1 MKATK
6 EKVSMFE
13 HISYDDPEYAQKVY
27 EKECGKMKFKG
38 ICFAVSI
45 PGSIGGIMMNVFGV
59 SNDFATDII
68 AILMLIAIIATLL
81 SGPAIVLKTVWKVVK
96 FGWYIIPFYILDLF
110 GIILGFYASVMC
122 FFTMP
127 SVFAGI
133 NLYQSYVNKMD
144 LEKYLALNKAEI

>member
-1 MKATK
+1 MKVTK
-6 EKVSMFE
+6 EKVNMFE

-27 EKECGKMKFKG
+27 GKECGKMKFRG

-59 SNDFATDII
+59 MNDLATDII
-68 AILMLIAIIATLL
+68 VILMLIAIIATLL
-81 SGPAIVLKTVWKVVK
+81 SGSVIVLKTVWKVVR

-110 GIILGFYASVMC
+110 GIILGFYVSVMC
-122 FFTMP
+122 FITIP

-133 NLYQSYVNKMD
+133 NWYQSYVNKVD